1 MNLETKKQAAILALA
16 VGLGIVAAFAMSQYV
31 QNRISQETKRLA
43 KEYQK
48 KYPVL
53 LDQIDL
59 MKRKINQLSA
69 RQEAIARQQQE
80 SRKRL
85 AAQGTGTVNPVV
97 PMSSF
102 SVRTPL
108 GKRAVTIQ
116 IDSLAAVGGLI
127 NPGDF
132 VDVIAHLKVPEERD
146 NPKSKKKETSVVL
159 FQNIQILSVGTN
171 FNPVGS
177 KPAYQNQ
184 AKAKSLRVTLALEP
198 QQIGF
203 LTFAQK
209 HGRLQLALRSPAE
222 QNTRIPEIPNWETLS
237 QYILSHQGTKIDVP
251 KKKEKKKKKKKR
263 IKPVLKKEE
272 KKEKV
277 EKKPLIRIFK
287 RGSETSL

>member
-16 VGLGIVAAFAMSQYV
+16 VGLGIVAAFGMSQYV

-80 SRKRL
+80 SRKRM

-116 IDSLAAVGGLI
+116 IDSLSAVGGLI

-132 VDVIAHLKVPEERD
+132 VDVIAHLKVPEEKD

-159 FQNIQILSVGTN
+159 FQNVQILSVGTN
-171 FNPVGS
+171 FNPVGN
-177 KPAYQNQ
+177 KPAYKNQ

-209 HGRLQLALRSPAE
+209 HGKLQLALRSPAE
-222 QNTRIPEIPNWETLS
+222 HDTRIPEVPTWETLS
-237 QYILSHQGTKIDVP
+237 KYVLAHQGTKIEIP
-251 KKKEKKKKKKKR
+251 KQKEKKVKKKKKR
-263 IKPVLKKEE
+263 IKPVLKKEK
-272 KKEKV
+272 KKEK
-277 EKKPLIRIFK
+277 KPMIKIFK
-287 RGSETSL
+287 RGNETSL